1 MDIPTSV
8 TPRGLIIYLNG
19 HLDAATAP
27 EIEKDIILLITPSR
41 PVVFDLSNV
50 TYISSAGL
58 RLFIIAFKQAA
69 RIGIPIAI
77 SSCPVAIQNL
87 FDASGFSRMISC
99 YKTNNEAFDA
109 ITQ

>member
-8 TPRGLIIYLNG
+8 TPRGLIVYLKG

-27 EIEKDIILLITPSR
+27 EIEKDILHLITPSR

-69 RIGIPIAI
+69 RIGVPIA
-77 SSCPVAIQNL
+77 VAACSEGIQNV
-87 FDASGFSRMISC
+87 FDVSGFSRMIRC
-99 YKTNNEAFDA
+99 YKTNNDAFDA